1 MAPTLTVAPQKYTH
15 VSKVIIE
22 TTSIYRI
29 VDANIFGILLGTV
42 KEDIVTI
49 WDVYFPSEQERGSS
63 YINPELIEDYSHIWE
78 YLNLRVVGLLYHSND
93 ITGLG
98 LMISSLFQEKYM
110 EFEEGHQISK
120 FITMRLQRKSIVI

>member
-15 VSKVIIE
+15 VSKVIIK

-29 VDANIFGILLGTV
+29 VDAKIFGILLGTTQ
-42 KEDIVTI
+42 EDVVTV
-49 WDVYFPSEQERGSS
+49 WDVYFPAEQEPGSQ
-63 YINPELIEDYSHIWE
+63 YINPELIEDFSHIWE

-98 LMISSLFQEKYM
+98 LMISSLFQETYREM
-110 EFEEGHQISK
+110 EEGHQTSK
-120 FITMRLQRKSIVI
+120 FITMRLHCTKQYM